1 MKKVLKIKSKVK
13 KKVRKENKIRK
24 KKYIDTKLKLTVVIN
39 DGKIKIMI
47 NQIKDFKKEKKK
59 QKKN

>member
-1 MKKVLKIKSKVK
+1 MKKGLKIKSKVK
-13 KKVRKENKIRK
+13 KKVRKKNKIRK

-47 NQIKDFKKEKKK
+47 N
-59 QKKN
+59 